1 MVLNFFAF
9 VVAFQDDALYLFGDV
24 LPCALAEKCSYG
36 VGGAVD
42 LPNEIQRLHIG
53 ASAKPRYALLLGHR
67 CKVVCNAVKL
77 CIDFVI
83 GS

>member
-1 MVLNFFAF
+1 MISNLFSVFCIVQN
-9 VVAFQDDALYLFGDV
+9 DSLYLFGDV
-24 LPCALAEKCSYG
+24 LPCTFAEKGSYS

-53 ASAKPRYALLLGHR
+53 ASAKPRYALLLGHC